1 MRMAQRRSDLPPFRN
16 ADASTCLP
24 ASPQAPVVSWEWG
37 GIEMVD
43 RFADEWRDLCRQ
55 GSGNQPFFQP
65 EWIRAFLCAF
75 ALRARL
81 LLITVRVAGR
91 LAALLPLIER
101 RQVMFGLPVKVLA
114 SPTNIHSYRFDLVAR
129 GDADGQAA
137 VRAVW
142 DSFREHREWN
152 LIALDYVPEDGLLPH
167 LVDLARRQGFPTARA
182 DSFASPYFSL
192 TGFMGDWD
200 SWLSNL
206 KGDFRRELRRR
217 ARKLA
222 AEGEVRLRRLDHAD
236 RALLARF
243 YELEAS
249 GWKSDEGTAI
259 TCDPSTRRF
268 YDEVA
273 AAASRLGYFSLYF
286 LEVGGRPIAGHFGL
300 THGNRYFVPK
310 LAFDEQYS
318 AFAPGHLLVSAVAR
332 DCAERGVVEFDFL
345 GAQMEWK
352 ACWTSLARGL
362 QSLYIFG
369 DDRFGRTLHA
379 AKFGVKSAVKR
390 LLGRTE

>member
-1 MRMAQRRSDLPPFRN
+1 MTMTRQRSDISLLTN
-16 ADASTCLP
+16 ADGFPCPLP
-24 ASPQAPVVSWEWG
+24 SPSPPVVTWERG
-37 GIEMVD
+37 GTDMVD
-43 RFADEWRDLCRQ
+43 RLADEWRDLCLQ

-75 ALRARL
+75 PPKTPL

-91 LAALLPLIER
+91 LAALLPLIEQ

-129 GDADGQAA
+129 GGADGEAA

-142 DSFREHREWN
+142 DSFRKHREWN
-152 LIALDYVPEDGLLPH
+152 LIALDYVPMDGVLPQLL
-167 LVDLARRQGFPTARA
+167 DLARRQGYRTAQA
-182 DSFASPYFSL
+182 ESFASPYFSL
-192 TGFMGDWD
+192 TGFTGDWD
-200 SWLSNL
+200 SWLSQL

-217 ARKLA
+217 GRKLEA
-222 AEGEVRLRRLDHAD
+222 QGEVRLRRLDHAD
-236 RALLARF
+236 PAMLERF

-249 GWKSDEGTAI
+249 GWKGEGGTAI
-259 TCDPSTRRF
+259 ACDPSTRRF

-286 LEVGGRPIAGHFGL
+286 LELAGRPIAGHFGL

-318 AFAPGHLLVSAVAR
+318 PFSPGHLLVSAVAR
-332 DCAERGVVEFDFL
+332 DCAERAVVEFDFL

-352 ACWTSLARGL
+352 ACWTLLARRV
-362 QSLYIFG
+362 QSLYVFS
-369 DDRFGRTLHA
+369 DDPFGRALHA
-379 AKFGVKSAVKR
+379 AKFGVKSAVER
-390 LLGRTE
+390 VLGRTE